1 MKSHALKIIVFFMLL
16 SSFEA
21 RPATA
26 APPIFG
32 IIRAAVVKAIK
43 AMDLKIQKL
52 QNKTIW
58 LQNAQKEIENTLSK
72 VKLDEISDWAK
83 KQKEL
88 YQKYYDELKEVK
100 AIVSQYQRIRDIT
113 QKQERLLSEYQRS
126 WQLFQQDDHFTGEEH
141 SYMERVYSG
150 ILQESLDN
158 MEQIFTV
165 IESYSTS
172 MSDAE
177 RLAIINEAAD
187 RIDQNYDDLRLFNKQ
202 NVLLTMQRAKSKKE
216 VEQMRRLYGIGN

>member
-1 MKSHALKIIVFFMLL
+1 MIVCFMLL
-16 SSFEA
+16 NSMEA
-21 RPATA
+21 RPEAA

-88 YQKYYDELKEVK
+88 YQQYYDELKEVK

-113 QKQERLLSEYQRS
+113 QKQARLLSEYQRS
-126 WQLFQQDDHFTGEEH
+126 WNLFQQDDHFTGDEL
-141 SYMERVYSG
+141 SYMEEVYSG
-150 ILQESLDN
+150 ILKESLDN
-158 MEQIFTV
+158 MEQIFAV

-172 MSDAE
+172 MSDSE
-177 RLAIINEAAD
+177 RLALINEAAD
-187 RIDQNYDDLRLFNKQ
+187 RIDRNYDDLRLFNRQ
-202 NVLLTMQRAKSKKE
+202 NVLLTLQRAKSKRE
-216 VEQMRRLYGIGN
+216 VEQMKRLYGIGN

>member
-1 MKSHALKIIVFFMLL
+1 MKAILVKSLVFFILL
-16 SSFEA
+16 CSVEA
-21 RPATA
+21 RPEPA

-58 LQNAQKEIENTLSK
+58 LQNAQKELENTLSK

-88 YQKYYDELKEVK
+88 YQEYYDELKQVK

-113 QKQERLLSEYQRS
+113 QKQARLLSEYQRA
-126 WQLFQQDDHFTGEEH
+126 WQLFRQDDHFTADEL
-141 SYMERVYSG
+141 SYMEEVYNG
-150 ILQESLDN
+150 ILRESLDN
-158 MEQIFTV
+158 MEQIFNI

-177 RLAIINEAAD
+177 RLKLINETAD
-187 RIDQNYDDLRLFNKQ
+187 RIDSNYDDLRLFNRQ
-202 NVLLTMQRAKSKKE
+202 NTLMTLQRAKSKSE
-216 VEQMRRLYGIGN
+216 VEQMRRLYGIAN

>member
-1 MKSHALKIIVFFMLL
+1 MVCLL
-16 SSFEA
+16 LFSSIEA

-72 VKLDEISDWAK
+72 VKLEEISDWTK

-88 YQKYYDELKEVK
+88 YQDYYDELKAVK
-100 AIVSQYQRIRDIT
+100 SIITQYQRIRDIT
-113 QKQERLLSEYQRS
+113 DKQARLLSEYQRAR
-126 WQLFQQDDHFTGEEH
+126 QLFREDEHFTTDERD
-141 SYMERVYSG
+141 YMEQLYGG
-150 ILQESLDN
+150 ILAESLSN
-158 MEQIFTV
+158 MELIFSI
-165 IESYSTS
+165 IESYTTS
-172 MSDAE
+172 MSDAQ
-177 RLAIINEAAD
+177 RLELINEAAD
-187 RIDQNYDDLRLFNKQ
+187 QIDRNYDDLRRFNAQ
-202 NVLLTMQRAKSKKE
+202 NVLLSLQRAKTSKE
-216 VEQMRRLYGIGN
+216 VEQLRRLYGTLH

>member
-1 MKSHALKIIVFFMLL
+1 MKTVAKVMVCLLLL
-16 SSFEA
+16 SSIQA

-72 VKLDEISDWAK
+72 VKLDEISDWTK

-88 YQKYYDELKEVK
+88 YQDYYDELKAVK
-100 AIVSQYQRIRDIT
+100 SIITQYQRIRDIT
-113 QKQERLLSEYQRS
+113 DKQARLLSEYQRA
-126 WQLFQQDDHFTGEEH
+126 WQLFQQDEHFTGDELD
-141 SYMERVYSG
+141 YMEEVYGG
-150 ILQESLDN
+150 ILAESLSN
-158 MEQIFTV
+158 MELIFSI
-165 IESYSTS
+165 IESYTTS
-172 MSDAE
+172 MSDAQ
-177 RLAIINEAAD
+177 RLELINEAAD
-187 RIDQNYDDLRLFNKQ
+187 QIDRNYEDLRRFNGQ
-202 NVLLTMQRAKSKKE
+202 NVLLSLQRAKTSKE
-216 VEQMRRLYGIGN
+216 VEQLRRLYGTVH

>member
-1 MKSHALKIIVFFMLL
+1 MLL
-16 SSFEA
+16 SSIEA
-21 RPATA
+21 RPEAA

-32 IIRAAVVKAIK
+32 IVRAAIVKAIK

-58 LQNAQKEIENTLSK
+58 LQNAQKELENTLSK
-72 VKLDEISDWAK
+72 VKLDEISDWAN

-88 YQKYYDELKEVK
+88 YKEYYDELKQVK

-113 QKQERLLSEYQRS
+113 QKQARLLSEYQRFR
-126 WQLFQQDDHFTGEEH
+126 QLFQQDDHFTPEEL
-141 SYMERVYSG
+141 SYMERVYNG
-150 ILQESLDN
+150 ILQESLNN
-158 MEQIFTV
+158 MEQIFHV

-177 RLAIINEAAD
+177 RLALINKAAD
-187 RIDQNYDDLRLFNKQ
+187 RIDQNYDDLRLFNRQ
-202 NVLLTMQRAKSKKE
+202 NVLLTLQRAKGKKE
-216 VEQMRRLYGIGN
+216 VEQMRRLYGIAN

>member
-1 MKSHALKIIVFFMLL
+1 MLL
-16 SSFEA
+16 CSVEA
-21 RPATA
+21 RPEPA

-58 LQNAQKEIENTLSK
+58 LQNAQKELENNLSK

-88 YQKYYDELKEVK
+88 YQEYYDELKQVK

-113 QKQERLLSEYQRS
+113 QKQARLLSEYQRA
-126 WQLFQQDDHFTGEEH
+126 WHLFQMDDHFTADEL
-141 SYMERVYSG
+141 SYMEDVYNG
-150 ILQESLDN
+150 ILKESLDN
-158 MEQIFTV
+158 MEQIFDV

-172 MSDAE
+172 MTDAE
-177 RLAIINEAAD
+177 RLKLINEAAD
-187 RIDQNYDDLRLFNKQ
+187 RIDSNYDDLRLFNKQ
-202 NVLLTMQRAKSKKE
+202 NTLMTLQRAKSKSE
-216 VEQMRRLYGIGN
+216 VEQMRRLYGIAN